1 MGVKGHRAVFIE
13 APSKRTQ
20 HCWMLHVVGCV
31 RLHTLLHVVACCWD
45 LLRKSVK
52 PFKLLLLCQRTQQLP
67 TLLGQQCC
75 ELLRSFAR
83 SLSVLKPESITRA
96 AEMQIKLRYSL
107 KKNSVIEWKKQ
118 LLDSVITKISWFV
131 SVSHTVSIIC
141 LSLRL
146 RQIIDLLATDK
157 SRYFAQPCPIII
169 VKDLT

>member
-1 MGVKGHRAVFIE
+1 MWLQMDLHGCKGHRAVFIE

-20 HCWMLHVVGCV
+20 QCWMLHVVGCV
-31 RLHTLLHVVACCWD
+31 RLHTLLHVVACCCAKVWN
-45 LLRKSVK
+45 RST
-52 PFKLLLLCQRTQQLP
+52 FYRTQQLP

-83 SLSVLKPESITRA
+83 SLSVLKPESITRVA
-96 AEMQIKLRYSL
+96 KMQIKRRYSL

-131 SVSHTVSIIC
+131 SVSHTVSIIW